1 MASTPLRFVKAT
13 GALSVNGKGFG
24 LLGGRVPVAL
34 VPGLVAKPA

>member
-1 MASTPLRFVKAT
+1 MLA
-13 GALSVNGKGFG
+13 GVNGKGFG